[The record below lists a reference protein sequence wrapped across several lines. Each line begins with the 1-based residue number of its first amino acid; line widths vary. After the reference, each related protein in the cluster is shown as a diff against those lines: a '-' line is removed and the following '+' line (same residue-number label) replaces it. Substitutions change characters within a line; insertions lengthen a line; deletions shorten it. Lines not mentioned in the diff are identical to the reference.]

1 MTRQAQYCNAQSFE
15 LSVKTSPIKCREI
28 STIKTIFDFAQVR
41 LHRTIPMRFRPILVA
56 SVRQVGTPT
65 AVDADG
71 CAAYLDPRAL
81 LPVAGRW

>member
-1 MTRQAQYCNAQSFE
+1 MSLNQHDKDHLR
-15 LSVKTSPIKCREI
+15 
-28 STIKTIFDFAQVR
+28 FAQGWP
-41 LHRTIPMRFRPILVA
+41 HRSIPIQAPGTPDRVSDRSMVA

-71 CAAYLDPRAL
+71 RLANLTARAL

>member
-1 MTRQAQYCNAQSFE
+1 MKSA
-15 LSVKTSPIKCREI
+15 PIKCREI
-28 STIKTIFDFAQVR
+28 SMIKTIFGFAQVR

-71 CAAYLDPRAL
+71 CVANLNARAL

>member
-1 MTRQAQYCNAQSFE
+1 
-15 LSVKTSPIKCREI
+15 
-28 STIKTIFDFAQVR
+28 
-41 LHRTIPMRFRPILVA
+41 MRFRPILVA

-71 CAAYLDPRAL
+71 CAANLDPRAL

>member
-1 MTRQAQYCNAQSFE
+1 MRAPGNAN
-15 LSVKTSPIKCREI
+15 P
-28 STIKTIFDFAQVR
+28 
-41 LHRTIPMRFRPILVA
+41 RFRPILVA

-71 CAAYLDPRAL
+71 CVANLDPRAL

>member
-1 MTRQAQYCNAQSFE
+1 MKSA
-15 LSVKTSPIKCREI
+15 PIKCREI
-28 STIKTIFDFAQVR
+28 STIKTIFGFAQVR
-41 LHRTIPMRFRPILVA
+41 LHRTIPAGMGPLQPLSDRPLLVA

-71 CAAYLDPRAL
+71 CVANLDPRAL